1 MDVIK
6 IMTKRNEIF
15 RFNDLSIKNYMLV
28 SADAAHGI
36 IEPLGEGG
44 SGIVFKALQVLHKE
58 VVINRAIKFFMYR
71 DDIAKFTKHKYD
83 GPISIDDF
91 LSEIRNISSFSHENL
106 LSVVDAGIHI
116 HGEHKIPYIVT
127 DYINGPTLRHVINPD
142 NRKEKP
148 KHSEEAQSIQDKIIA
163 NPLLALDILIK
174 VAKAIKHLHESNF
187 YHCDIAPKNIFINS
201 NDHIHP
207 VLGDLG
213 IAKDFNLNRDK
224 VFVAGSKN
232 YIPDNVRHH
241 LNDEIDWEE
250 YKTLQPAWDLYAFS
264 KTGLEFISLI
274 ESSNQAWVKPLKST
288 FSQIIAGKSK
298 CVEILALLERLEFL
312 QPFHRE
318 LAKVPELSA
327 GLTGKRR
334 NLMPVESLSISWRV
348 GKLIHHPA
356 LLRLGSVPQ
365 ITMANQL
372 FPGANHTRYEH
383 SLGVMETVRRYLT
396 ALLDQDLF
404 LEHLSVEKIET
415 ALICALLHNITR
427 FPLSNIFHE
436 IKSKN
441 REELGRFSRGDLLKD
456 IEKIKNKKGLTIAEV
471 ITNNFPAVNY
481 ECVKNILLGKK
492 SKFDNEDHFIYS
504 LINSSLDARVV
515 DFVRRDSLHLGI
527 IKGDIFDLDE
537 LLRHFTISNHK
548 LALKLTGVSVAEQ
561 IISLRYW
568 LFQRVYWNSPNRKF
582 CSMVRSIILE
592 LSEKTEFSDEFR
604 KVVLKYNHNRMLKYL
619 LDYSSKNKIYA
630 SLDIA
635 GRLVRKD
642 QDLYRTLLDLGQQD
656 RSDFV
661 SVCKKIARMNYRQ
674 ATELENNL
682 EKYLRGYLGDNHV
695 IDKNIKLIVI
705 DVPFEP
711 GDSKL
716 GDDIVV
722 IKHDKTPTNLKEF
735 SGIIGGINN
744 SFETHLRRLRV
755 FIHPEYSPRDY
766 SERMAL
772 GEIAREWLNDNVD

>member
-1 MDVIK
+1 
-6 IMTKRNEIF
+6 MTKRNEIF
-15 RFNDLSIKNYMLV
+15 QFSELSIKNYRLV
-28 SADAAHGI
+28 SPNAIDGTNSI

-44 SGIVFKALQVLHKE
+44 SGIVFKALQVLHKDI
-58 VVINRAIKFFMYR
+58 VIDRAIKFFMYR

-83 GPISIDDF
+83 GPISSEDF

-106 LSVVDAGIHI
+106 LSVVDAGIHQY
-116 HGEHKIPYIVT
+116 GEHKIPYIVT
-127 DYINGPTLRHVINPD
+127 DYINGPTLRQVISPD
-142 NRKEKP
+142 NNKENQ
-148 KHSEEAQSIQDKIIA
+148 KHMDEAQRIQDKIIDD
-163 NPLLALDILIK
+163 PLLALDVLIK
-174 VAKAIKHLHESNF
+174 IAKAINHLHNSEF
-187 YHCDIAPKNIFINS
+187 YHCDIAPKNIFINN

-213 IAKDFNLNRDK
+213 IAKDFNLDREK
-224 VFVAGSKN
+224 VFVAASKN
-232 YIPDNVRHH
+232 YIPDNVLHH
-241 LNDEIDWEE
+241 MNDEIHWDKF
-250 YKTLQPAWDLYAFS
+250 KTLQPAWDLYAFS
-264 KTGLEFISLI
+264 KTGLELISLL
-274 ESSNQAWVKPLKST
+274 ERSNQAWIKPLKST
-288 FSQIIAGKSK
+288 FSQILAGKSK
-298 CVEILALLERLEFL
+298 YTEILSLLERLEFL

-356 LLRLGSVPQ
+356 LLRLASVPQ

-396 ALLDQDLF
+396 ALLDQELF

-415 ALICALLHNITR
+415 ALICSLLHNITR

-441 REELGRFSRGDLLKD
+441 KEKLGRFSRGDLLED
-456 IEKIKNKKGLTIAEV
+456 IEKITNKNGLTIAEV

-504 LINSSLDARVV
+504 LLNSSLDARVV

-537 LLRHFTISNHK
+537 LLPHFTISNHK

-568 LFQRVYWNSPNRKF
+568 LFQRVYWNSPNRNF
-582 CSMVRSIILE
+582 CSMVRAIILE
-592 LSEKTEFSDEFR
+592 LSEKTEFSNEFR
-604 KVVLKYNHNRMLKYL
+604 TVVLRYNHNRMLKYL
-619 LDYSSKNKIYA
+619 LDYSIKNKIYA
-630 SLDIA
+630 SQDIA
-635 GRLVRKD
+635 ERLVRKD

-661 SVCKKIARMNYRQ
+661 SVCKRIAQMNYRQ
-674 ATELENNL
+674 TTELENKL
-682 EKYLRGYLGDNHV
+682 EGFIRSHLASN
-695 IDKNIKLIVI
+695 IDIDEHIKLIII

-711 GDSKL
+711 GDNKL
-716 GDDIVV
+716 GEDIVV

-735 SGIIGGINN
+735 SGIIGGINS
-744 SFETHLRRLRV
+744 SFEIHLRRLRV
-755 FIHPEYSPRDY
+755 FMHPKYSPRES
-766 SERMAL
+766 SERMML
-772 GEIAREWLNDNVD
+772 GDMTRKWLNDNVD

>member
-1 MDVIK
+1 MGELEIMIK
-6 IMTKRNEIF
+6 RDAIF
-15 RFNDLSIKNYMLV
+15 QFQELSIKSYTLV
-28 SADAAHGI
+28 NPDEVNNTNSS
-36 IEPLGEGG
+36 IEPLGKGG
-44 SGIVFKALQVLHKE
+44 SGIVFKALQILHE
-58 VVINRAIKFFMYR
+58 NIVIERAIKFFMYE
-71 DDIAKFTKHKYD
+71 DEIAKITQHKYT
-83 GPISIDDF
+83 GPISSEDF
-91 LSEIRNISSFSHENL
+91 LAEIRNISSFNHENII
-106 LSVVDAGIHI
+106 SVVDAGIYKK
-116 HGEHKIPYIVT
+116 EEYEIPFIVT
-127 DYINGPTLRHVINPD
+127 DYVNGPTLRHVIDPD
-142 NRKEKP
+142 NKKENT
-148 KHSEEAQSIQDKIIA
+148 KHKKEAEIIKNRIIE
-163 NPLLALDILIK
+163 NPLLVLDILIK
-174 VAKAIKHLHESNF
+174 VANAIKHLHYSEF

-201 NDHIHP
+201 NERIHP
-207 VLGDLG
+207 ILGDLG
-213 IAKDFNLNRDK
+213 IAKDFNLNREN
-224 VFVAGSKN
+224 VFVAGSKS
-232 YIPDNVRHH
+232 YVPDNVLHH
-241 LNDEIDWEE
+241 LNSEINWVE
-250 YKTLQPAWDLYAFS
+250 YKKLQPYWDLFAFS
-264 KTGLEFISLI
+264 KTGLELIFLVEISG
-274 ESSNQAWVKPLKST
+274 QAWIKPLKST
-288 FSQIIAGKSK
+288 FLKIISGRSK
-298 CVEILALLERLEFL
+298 HANISDLLERLEFL

-334 NLMPVESLSISWRV
+334 NLMPVESLSISRRV

-356 LLRLGSVPQ
+356 LLRLANVPQ

-396 ALLDQDLF
+396 ALLDQELF

-415 ALICALLHNITR
+415 ALICGLFHNITR

-441 REELGRFSRGDLLKD
+441 KEDLGRFSRGDLLMD
-456 IEKIKNKKGLTIAEV
+456 IEKIKNKKGVTIQEEV
-471 ITNNFPAVNY
+471 TKRFPSVKY

-492 SKFDNEDHFIYS
+492 SEFDDEDQFIYS
-504 LINSSLDARVV
+504 LLNSSLDARVV

-527 IKGDIFDLDE
+527 VKGDVFDLDE
-537 LLRHFTISNHK
+537 LLPHFTINNHK
-548 LALKLTGVSVAEQ
+548 LALRLSGVSVAEQ

-592 LSEKTEFSDEFR
+592 LSKEEGFSDEFR
-604 KVVLKYNHNRMLKYL
+604 KVVLIYNHNQILEYLLKYST
-619 LDYSSKNKIYA
+619 DYKEYA
-630 SLDIA
+630 SQDIA
-635 GRLVRKD
+635 KRLCRKD

-661 SVCKKIARMNYRQ
+661 SVVKKIANMNYRQ
-674 ATELENNL
+674 ITKLENKL
-682 EKYLRGYLGDNHV
+682 ERYLRKHLSTDNE
-695 IDKNIKLIVI
+695 IKLILI

-744 SFETHLRRLRV
+744 SFESHLRRLRV
-755 FIHPEYSPRDY
+755 FIHPEYCPRESKKIVD
-766 SERMAL
+766 L
-772 GEIAREWLNDNVD
+772 GEVTRKWLSNNVD